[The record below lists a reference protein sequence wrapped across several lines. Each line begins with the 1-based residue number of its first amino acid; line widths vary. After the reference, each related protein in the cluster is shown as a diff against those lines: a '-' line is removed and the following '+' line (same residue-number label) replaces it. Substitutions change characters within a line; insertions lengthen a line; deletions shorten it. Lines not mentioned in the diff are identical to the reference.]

1 MRTTPGNRVLGSE
14 LSLLSKKGHGR
25 RESRSAN
32 IRDRLRAGP
41 VMRGLHRGVNPNY
54 LLPRGC
60 EAKTRRASGRL
71 TVP

>member
-54 LLPRGC
+54 YPGGV
-60 EAKTRRASGRL
+60 RRRRHAAPL
-71 TVP
+71 VD